1 MEDVTTKLGDTSLA
15 DYNLLDMATGNI
27 NGSLGEVGGI
37 AILIGLAYLLLTKT
51 ITWHIPTAVIA
62 SAALFSWAFG
72 GNPLLDIF
80 AGGLLLGA
88 VFMATDYVTSP
99 MTHKGQLIFGAM
111 IGLITIIIRRY
122 GAYPEGMSFAILLM
136 NSFVPLINRYC
147 SDEVKTELLLELR
160 EMADG
165 YQALCDM
172 YKEKA
177 GGFPDDSPMKKHWKA
192 QFNKT
197 EIFRKRMERNID
209 LVSGGETDAWKKDA

>member
-1 MEDVTTKLGDTSLA
+1 
-15 DYNLLDMATGNI
+15 MAIGHM

-37 AILIGLAYLLLTKT
+37 AILIGLVYLLATKT
-51 ITWHIPTAVIA
+51 ITWHIPVSVLG

-99 MTHKGQLIFGAM
+99 MTHKGQLIFGFM
-111 IGLITIIIRRY
+111 IGFITIIIRRF

-147 SDEVKTELLLELR
+147 HPSVFGAKER
-160 EMADG
+160 RAMA
-165 YQALCDM
+165 
-172 YKEKA
+172 
-177 GGFPDDSPMKKHWKA
+177 
-192 QFNKT
+192 
-197 EIFRKRMERNID
+197 
-209 LVSGGETDAWKKDA
+209 